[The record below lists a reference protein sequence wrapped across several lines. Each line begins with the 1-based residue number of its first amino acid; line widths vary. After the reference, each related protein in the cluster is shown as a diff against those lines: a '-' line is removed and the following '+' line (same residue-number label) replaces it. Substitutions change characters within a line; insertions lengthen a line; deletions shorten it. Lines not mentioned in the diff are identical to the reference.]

1 MTVEK
6 LIERLQ
12 KFPSEAQVK
21 LNDRRGYP
29 CLFVLAI
36 AGDDTTVWL
45 EGEDD
50 CDLGEELSVRFQ
62 TAVEEHLDETDFY
75 NDLLELG
82 IDVETVRRYMGDE
95 CADHMKEY
103 CENHGLL

>member
-1 MTVEK
+1 MTVES
-6 LIERLQ
+6 LIKRLN
-12 KFPSEAQVK
+12 KFPPKAQVR
-21 LNDRRGYP
+21 LNDHRGFP

-36 AGDDTTVWL
+36 EGDDENVWL

-75 NDLLELG
+75 SDLLELG